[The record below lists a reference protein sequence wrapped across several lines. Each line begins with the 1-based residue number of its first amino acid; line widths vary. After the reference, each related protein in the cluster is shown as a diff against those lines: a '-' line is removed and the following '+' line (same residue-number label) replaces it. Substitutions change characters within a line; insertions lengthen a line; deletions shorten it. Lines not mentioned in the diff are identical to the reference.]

1 MTKCSY
7 LIPLTKGYHAIVD
20 KDGYKKVKNYKWRAK
35 IEGKQGQYIY
45 AFNNKLGRMHR
56 YIMNYPE
63 NMIDHANRNT
73 LDNRTEN
80 LRIVTNRQNQQ
91 NRKRKYSNLPG
102 VTWHKKHKKWYAQIN
117 IKGKQRY
124 LGYFDNEK
132 EASKAYKKACNG
144 EYL

>member
-63 NMIDHANRNT
+63 NLNDKEGSLIYT
-73 LDNRTEN
+73 
-80 LRIVTNRQNQQ
+80 V
-91 NRKRKYSNLPG
+91 KREKIYSDMESFLVDG
-102 VTWHKKHKKWYAQIN
+102 
-117 IKGKQRY
+117 G
-124 LGYFDNEK
+124 
-132 EASKAYKKACNG
+132 
-144 EYL
+144 